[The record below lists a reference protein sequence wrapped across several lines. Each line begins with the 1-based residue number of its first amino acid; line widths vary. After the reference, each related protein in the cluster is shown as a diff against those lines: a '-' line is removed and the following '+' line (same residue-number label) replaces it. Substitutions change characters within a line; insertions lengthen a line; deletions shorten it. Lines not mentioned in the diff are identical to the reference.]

1 MENSKKLMILVV
13 AILFGFNGYTQNS
26 SAAITGKWLRIPKQD
41 FIVEVSKSGPGYAG
55 RITWAKDSLN
65 QKRLGFTILE
75 NLQYNSRNNVWTNG
89 KIHDPKTGKTYDAET
104 RIKGDGTLEVHAYKG
119 VRFLG
124 TKRYFKRVQ

>member
-1 MENSKKLMILVV
+1 LLAV
-13 AILFGFNGYTQNS
+13 LLGFKAYTQNS
-26 SAAITGKWLRIPKQD
+26 SDAITGKWLRTPKQD
-41 FIVEVSKSGPGYAG
+41 FIVEVSKSGAGYTG
-55 RITWAKDSLN
+55 KITWAKDSSN

-75 NLQYNSRNNVWTNG
+75 NLQYNPGNDVWTNG
-89 KIHDPKTGKTYDAET
+89 KIHDPKSGRTYDAET